1 MNNFELIKNSKRSM
15 KKYLFLLVLSF
26 FALSTS
32 FYGNTQLSESIE
44 RVEPLTQTVYITKTG
59 KKYHEGSCRYLK
71 HSKIEIT
78 KSKAVK
84 AGYEA
89 CLVCKP

>member
-1 MNNFELIKNSKRSM
+1 MNNFEHIKNSKTTM
-15 KKYLFLLVLSF
+15 KKYFFLLVLSF

-32 FYGNTQLSESIE
+32 FYGNTHLRETIE
-44 RVEPLTQTVYITKTG
+44 RIEPLTQTVYITKTG
-59 KKYHEGSCRYLK
+59 KKYHGDGCRYLK
-71 HSKIEIT
+71 HSKIEIA